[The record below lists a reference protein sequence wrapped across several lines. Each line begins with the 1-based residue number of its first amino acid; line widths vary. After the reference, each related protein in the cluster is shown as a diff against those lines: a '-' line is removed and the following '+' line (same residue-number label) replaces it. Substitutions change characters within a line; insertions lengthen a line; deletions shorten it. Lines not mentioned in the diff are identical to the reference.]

1 MKKLISIIFIIF
13 ILSGC
18 EKDNSDYRAKYS
30 GTFEFRDY
38 ITAVNPEGGGTMSI
52 LYYTGE
58 VIVGEAEN
66 DLIINDTLKIVINED
81 GILEGYK
88 GINGY
93 GEYISHDRFS
103 YDYWH
108 IVDDIQFN
116 HSITAERK

>member
-1 MKKLISIIFIIF
+1 MKKLINIIYIVF

-38 ITAVNPEGGGTMSI
+38 ITAVNPEEGGTMSI

-66 DLIINDTLKIVINED
+66 DLIINDTLKIVINKD
-81 GILEGYK
+81 GILEGYNGK
-88 GINGY
+88 NGY

-108 IVDDIQFN
+108 FADDIQFN

>member
-1 MKKLISIIFIIF
+1 MKKLIGIFIILVF
-13 ILSGC
+13 FGC
-18 EKDNSDYRAKYS
+18 EKEKSDYRTKYS

-81 GILEGYK
+81 GLLEGYDGK
-88 GINGY
+88 NGY
-93 GEYISHDRFS
+93 GEYISNDSFS

-108 IVDDIQFN
+108 ITDDIQFS